1 MALSKYTY
9 RLDNGD
15 TVYFMNG
22 ISEEFFKVEKEKA
35 DKVEYLLKNEDECKE
50 TFPTFYEKMY
60 AGNFLT
66 DNLEQEQEAITRKY
80 TSTKEPNLFRLMVLP
95 TYQCNL
101 RCWYCTQEHEKFS
114 LYPMKRFVV
123 SRNLSIKTYRGP
135 TYTFSPSHGL
145 GVNR

>member
-66 DNLEQEQEAITRKY
+66 DNLEQEQEAITRK
-80 TSTKEPNLFRLMVLP
+80 
-95 TYQCNL
+95 
-101 RCWYCTQEHEKFS
+101 
-114 LYPMKRFVV
+114 
-123 SRNLSIKTYRGP
+123 
-135 TYTFSPSHGL
+135 
-145 GVNR
+145 